1 MTKKKKEKK
10 LSYDE
15 LVEKSE
21 DYLNGW
27 KRAQA
32 DYANLEREIESK
44 KSDWIRLANEDLLI
58 QILPVYD
65 NLKLALEHASGE
77 KNDWVVG
84 VEHVVAQFKK
94 VLEDNSV
101 EEIETVGAE
110 FDPEVHEAIKKE
122 SKGNIIKKQ
131 VSAGYKLNGK
141 VLYPAKVIL

>member
-131 VSAGYKLNGK
+131 VSAGYKLNVK